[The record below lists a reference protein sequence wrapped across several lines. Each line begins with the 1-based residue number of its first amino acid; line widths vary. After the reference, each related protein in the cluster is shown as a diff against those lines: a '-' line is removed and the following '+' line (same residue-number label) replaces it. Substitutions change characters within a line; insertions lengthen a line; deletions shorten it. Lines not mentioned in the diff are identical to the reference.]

1 MNKLEDWLTVGV
13 IGFLA
18 GIVTN
23 LIVPARRGLL
33 GFLAAAVIGLFCGG
47 MSGIIA
53 GAFDASYGVQYLLA
67 AIFGLCGNQ
76 TLTALLNRQAAYN
89 TINITGGNN
98 QNFLGDNAEGKQGE
112 YE

>member
-23 LIVPARRGLL
+23 LIVPARRGLW

-53 GAFDASYGVQYLLA
+53 GAFEASYGIQYLLA
-67 AIFGLCGNQ
+67 AVFGLCGNQ
-76 TLTALLNRQAAYN
+76 TLTALLNRQA
-89 TINITGGNN
+89 TTVNIHGGNN
-98 QNFLGDNAEGKQGE
+98 QNFMGNNAEGRQNVNE
-112 YE
+112 

>member
-1 MNKLEDWLTVGV
+1 MNKVEDWLTVGV

-23 LIVPARRGLL
+23 LIVPSRRGLL

-76 TLTALLNRQAAYN
+76 TLTALLNRNAVN
-89 TINITGGNN
+89 SIHIHGGNN
-98 QNFLGDNAEGKQGE
+98 QNFLGDNAEGRQE
-112 YE
+112 